1 MGQANRGWANRGQA
15 KWPVI
20 ALLAL
25 CGCATASATEPVV
38 QDITINGKDVFPESV
53 TSDAAGNVYV
63 GSSEGTIYRAVPGST
78 VAEPWVPAQGLPY
91 KLSSVFGVLADNSTG
106 LLWVCSNNDFM
117 KPDGGGS
124 RTTLVAFRLKD
135 GHFARSVQF
144 DEGPAAC
151 NDIAVDRDDNVWVTE
166 TLGGRIFR
174 LRASGPG
181 DPWELFAAGQNL
193 VGIDGIAFA
202 ADGTLYI
209 NNVRQNLVQR
219 VNRKADGSFAGLTTL
234 TLSQPVNGPDG
245 LRPIGGNRFLQAEG
259 PGGRV
264 AVVEVDGDQATITPV
279 KTGLDSSPAVTRVG
293 QVGYAPEGK
302 IQYRMDPALRGK
314 DPGPFV
320 IRAFPLP
327 AGL

>member
-1 MGQANRGWANRGQA
+1 MAQANRGQA

-25 CGCATASATEPVV
+25 CGCATVSATEPAV

-63 GSSEGTIYRAVPGST
+63 GSSEGTIYRAIPGST
-78 VAEPWVPAQGLPY
+78 TAEPWVKAQGFPY
-91 KLSSVFGVLADNSTG
+91 RLSSVFGVLADNSTG

-117 KPDGGGS
+117 KPDGGGT
-124 RTTLVAFRLKD
+124 RTQLVAFTLKD
-135 GHFARSVQF
+135 GRFARSYDF
-144 DEGPAAC
+144 DPGPAAC
-151 NDIAVDRDDNVWVTE
+151 NDIAVDRDDNVWVSE
-166 TLGGRIFR
+166 TLGGQILVFR
-174 LRASGPG
+174 PSGPPELFASGP
-181 DPWELFAAGQNL
+181 EL

-202 ADGTLYI
+202 SDGTLYI
-209 NNVRQNLVQR
+209 NNVRKNLLQR

-234 TLSQPVNGPDG
+234 TLSQPLNGPDG

-264 AVVEVDGDQATITPV
+264 AVVEVDGDRATITPV

-293 QVGYAPEGK
+293 QIGYAPEGK

>member
-1 MGQANRGWANRGQA
+1 MANRGQA
-15 KWPVI
+15 KWL
-20 ALLAL
+20 AMAALAL
-25 CGCATASATEPVV
+25 GGCVTVAAQQPGPAP

-53 TSDAAGNVYV
+53 TSDAEGNVYV
-63 GSSEGTIYRAVPGST
+63 GSSEGTIYRARPGST
-78 VAEPWVPAQGLPY
+78 VAEPWVRPGGPGFYTLR
-91 KLSSVFGVLADNSTG
+91 SVFGVLADNSTG
-106 LLWVCSNNDFM
+106 LLWACSNNDFM
-117 KPDGGGS
+117 KPDGGGQ
-124 RTTLVAFRLKD
+124 RTRLIAFRLKD
-135 GHFARSVQF
+135 GSFARQYDF
-144 DEGPAAC
+144 PAGPAAC
-151 NDIAVDRDDNVWVTE
+151 NDIALDRDDNVWVTE
-166 TLGGRIFR
+166 TLGGSIHVFR
-174 LRASGPG
+174 RTGPPEVFASGP
-181 DPWELFAAGQNL
+181 EL

-202 ADGTLYI
+202 RDGTLYI
-209 NNVRQNLVQR
+209 NNVRQNTMQR

-234 TLSQPVNGPDG
+234 KLSQPVNGPDG

-264 AVVEVDGDQATITPV
+264 ALVEVDGDRATITPV

-327 AGL
+327 DGL